1 MTLYFILC
9 YFAIGIFA
17 GTMSGLLGIGGG
29 IVVVPAFAAMFFHF
43 GLVPETLFMKMA
55 IGTSLA
61 IMIVTLTASV
71 FAHHK
76 RRAIN
81 WPLVKKIFPFLM
93 LGVMVGA
100 VFVRFLPSN
109 FLSRFFSLFLF
120 VIGCQLLLK
129 KSNKEAIEM
138 IPKQISYAYIWL
150 FSFIIG
156 ILSSLLGAGGGTM
169 WVPFF
174 LWKSLPM
181 REAVGTS
188 VACGIIAAI
197 IATGSFIISG
207 IFVEQTLPWSTSYI
221 YWPAFFGVSAMS
233 VMFAPLGAML
243 ANKLPSETLRRIF
256 AVFMILMAIDMSF
269 F

>member
-1 MTLYFILC
+1 MTFYFILC

-29 IVVVPAFAAMFFHF
+29 IVVVPALAALFIHF
-43 GLVPETLFMKMA
+43 NVMPAALFMKMA

-61 IMIVTLTASV
+61 IMIVTLMSSI
-71 FAHHK
+71 FAHHR
-76 RRAIN
+76 RRAVN
-81 WPLVKKIFPFLM
+81 WPLVKRIFPFLTV
-93 LGVMVGA
+93 GVLVGA

-109 FLSRFFSLFLF
+109 FLSHFFSLFLF
-120 VIGCQLLLK
+120 VIGIQLLIK
-129 KSNKEAIEM
+129 KGNKNVLEI
-138 IPKQISYAYIWL
+138 IPEQIPNHYIWF

-174 LWKSLPM
+174 LWKKLAM

-188 VACGIIAAI
+188 VACGIIAAS
-197 IATGSFIISG
+197 IATISFLISG
-207 IFVEQTLPWSTSYI
+207 LFIEQTIPWSTSYI
-221 YWPAFFGVSAMS
+221 YWPAFFGVSVMS
-233 VMFAPLGAML
+233 VLFAPIGSSF
-243 ANKLPSETLRRIF
+243 ANKLPNETLRRIF
-256 AVFMILMAIDMSF
+256 AIFMLLVAIDMSF

>member
-1 MTLYFILC
+1 MTFYFILC

-29 IVVVPAFAAMFFHF
+29 IVVVPALAALFLHF
-43 GLVPETLFMKMA
+43 DVMPETLFMKMA

-61 IMIVTLTASV
+61 IMIVTLTSSV
-71 FAHHK
+71 FAHH
-76 RRAIN
+76 RRRSVN
-81 WPLVKKIFPFLM
+81 WPLVKRIFPCLM
-93 LGVMVGA
+93 LGVLVGA
-100 VFVRFLPSN
+100 ILVRFLPSN

-120 VIGCQLLLK
+120 VIGIQLLIK
-129 KSNKEAIEM
+129 KSNKNVLKI
-138 IPKQISYAYIWL
+138 IPQEIPNHFIWF

-174 LWKSLPM
+174 LWRRLPM

-188 VACGIIAAI
+188 VACGIVASS
-197 IATGSFIISG
+197 IATVSFIISG
-207 IFVEQTLPWSTSYI
+207 FFIPPMIPWSTSYI
-221 YWPAFFGVSAMS
+221 YWPAFFGVSVMS
-233 VMFAPLGAML
+233 VLFAPIGASF
-243 ANKLPSETLRRIF
+243 ANKLPNEMLRRIF
-256 AVFMILMAIDMSF
+256 AVFMLLVAIDMSF